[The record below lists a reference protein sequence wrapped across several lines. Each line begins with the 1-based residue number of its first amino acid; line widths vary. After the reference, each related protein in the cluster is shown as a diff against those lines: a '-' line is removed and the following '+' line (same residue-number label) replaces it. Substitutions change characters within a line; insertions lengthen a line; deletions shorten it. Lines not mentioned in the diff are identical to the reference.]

1 YSVTQTLTTDVM
13 DYAQIND
20 GSGPQHVILLLQ
32 GDAEPNAPA
41 VRTWNISADDLVE
54 ASTNTYTEDIP
65 VNGATLDEFENLTST
80 ERRAVVANV
89 LDALPENL
97 VAYRFGD
104 YVFTYPGA
112 DLSAAD
118 NLLWVVVMLPD
129 PDVNSPLAPWQS
141 IEVGLADKG
150 VTIVQVKDLE
160 IQTETQNIHR
170 ESIGLPPLPDLLKVT
185 HDAPAVATKIEG
197 ED

>member
-1 YSVTQTLTTDVM
+1 M
-13 DYAQIND
+13 
-20 GSGPQHVILLLQ
+20 
-32 GDAEPNAPA
+32 
-41 VRTWNISADDLVE
+41 WNISADDFVE

-65 VNGATLDEFENLTST
+65 LDGATLDEFENLTST

-112 DLSAAD
+112 DLSAPD
-118 NLLWVVVMLPD
+118 NLLWVVVMMPD
-129 PDVNSPLAPWQS
+129 PDVNGSVQSWQP
-141 IEVGLADKG
+141 ITIGRADG
-150 VTIVQVKDLE
+150 TTLQFGASQMPGFLRVQ
-160 IQTETQNIHR
+160 NAHR
-170 ESIGLPPLPDLLKVT
+170 ASIGLPPLPDLLTVT
-185 HDAPAVATKIEG
+185 HDVPAVATKIES